1 MTNGCVIMSQEE
13 KSEEKTKRSDHITIK
28 LPKELVDE
36 MDRLIGALGFR
47 SRGEIA
53 KEAIRQ
59 LLSHYKESLT
69 PQILPQ
75 LEHFNICE
83 TGVRILDR
91 SLSNGTSRGRII
103 DVYFKPNIIWC
114 DYCKSD
120 SCRHVEFALNIP
132 KVRQIL
138 LEKNWPISEKVR
150 PKQYYA
156 NY

>member
-1 MTNGCVIMSQEE
+1 MPIGKYRGITLQRELLNKIEE
-13 KSEEKTKRSDHITIK
+13 YIK
-28 LPKELVDE
+28 AHPE
-36 MDRLIGALGFR
+36 MGYT
-47 SRGEIA
+47 SIA
-53 KEAIRQ
+53 EFVKEAVREKCAELKI
-59 LLSHYKESLT
+59 LT
-69 PQILPQ
+69 PTSEQPE
-75 LEHFNICE
+75 LEHFNVCE

-114 DYCKSD
+114 EYCKSD

-138 LEKNWPISEKVR
+138 LEKDWPISEKVR
-150 PKQYYA
+150 SKQYYA